1 MTSNTNPTAAAI
13 VERLPLKPLL
23 SAREVADAIGAT
35 TTQPVLEA
43 IEAGRLPAARPA
55 SRYII
60 SRAVAE
66 KWLWEGAL

>member
-1 MTSNTNPTAAAI
+1 MKHNDNPTAAAI
-13 VERLPLKPLL
+13 VDRLPLKPLL

-55 SRYII
+55 GRYII
-60 SRAVAE
+60 SRNAAE
-66 KWLWEGAL
+66 KWICEGAL